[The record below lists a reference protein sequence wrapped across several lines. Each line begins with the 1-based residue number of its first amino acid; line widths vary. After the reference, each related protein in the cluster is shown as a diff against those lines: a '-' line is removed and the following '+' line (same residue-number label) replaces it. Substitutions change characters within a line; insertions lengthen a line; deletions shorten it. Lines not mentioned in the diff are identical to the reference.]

1 MTPYEALT
9 AQDKKYI
16 TEYIEKWGG
25 INSPV
30 KLKAPLDYI
39 LREWNKSKQTLFD
52 IFSEKLM
59 LEKEIQVEDGD
70 NKKIREVSEYLYSFN
85 PGINFIK
92 NLRKLF
98 ELNNIYF
105 DDTYAT
111 KHAIY
116 NLIQAYQLFTNRVAK
131 GFTYHNKDGKA
142 VKVPEGAKVMK
153 VLQKMAKEFDLP
165 DFEIFRNHIS
175 RITEVRKSKIKF
187 TLSIH
192 PLDYMTMSDNANGW
206 ESCMNWTQG
215 PGSYRAGTIEMMNS
229 PLVVVA
235 YITTKPYYPENT
247 SIEWTSKSWRELIIV
262 HPNAICSVKSYP
274 YYNIAFD
281 KALVNWL
288 VDLVEEKT
296 EWRYNRKKP
305 QESLESCSYIGAW
318 QDKEDK
324 DNHFLLD
331 FATNE
336 MYNDF
341 GNTENY
347 GIFSINPPD
356 NKYRTFAIN
365 YSGLMTCMCCGENG
379 YWSDDTEMVVCE
391 DCDPPTYCYCCG
403 ERVNTNDAI
412 EVDGEWV
419 CEDCYCDLH
428 RCLCCEDTH
437 FDEDFTTVF
446 VGHIDNQTINIDYDE
461 HYICNECL
469 ANKEYLK
476 YLGDTDIRAETI
488 RLDGG
493 PYYDMVALLIEED
506 DLNVEAKKIISNDPY
521 STIINNYA
529 YAIRRYPER
538 FYSGSDLIEIFK
550 IK

>member
-9 AQDKKYI
+9 AQDKEYI

-52 IFSEKLM
+52 IFGEKLM

-105 DDTYAT
+105 DDSYAT

-142 VKVPEGAKVMK
+142 VKVPKGAKVMK

-192 PLDYMTMSDNANGW
+192 PLDYMTMSDNVNGW

-235 YITTKPYYPENT
+235 YITTKPYYPANT

-288 VDLVEEKT
+288 ADLVEEKT

-305 QESLESCSYIGAW
+305 QESLESCSYIEAW

-365 YSGLMTCMCCGENG
+365 YSGLMTCVCCGEDA

-493 PYYDMVALLIEED
+493 PYYGMVALLIEED

-521 STIINNYA
+521 STIITDYT

-538 FYSGSDLIEIFK
+538 FYSGSTSIAI
-550 IK
+550 

>member
-9 AQDKKYI
+9 AQDKEYI

-25 INSPV
+25 INSPI

-39 LREWNKSKQTLFD
+39 LREWNKSKQTLFN

-70 NKKIREVSEYLYSFN
+70 NKKIREINNYLNSTN
-85 PGINFIK
+85 PGTDFINSV
-92 NLRKLF
+92 RKLF
-98 ELNNIYF
+98 TFNGTYF
-105 DDTYAT
+105 EDTYAT
-111 KHAIY
+111 Y
-116 NLIQAYQLFTNRVAK
+116 NLTQAKQLFTNRVAK
-131 GFTYHNKDGKA
+131 EFSYRNKDGKI
-142 VKVPEGAKVMK
+142 VKVPEGAKVMR
-153 VLQKMAKEFDLP
+153 VLQKIAKEFDLP

-175 RITEVRKSKIKF
+175 RITEIRKSKIKF

-229 PLVVVA
+229 PVVVVA
-235 YITTKPYYPENT
+235 YITTKPYYPANT

-262 HPNAICSVKSYP
+262 HPNTICSVKSYP

-288 VDLVEEKT
+288 ADLVEEKT

-305 QESLESCSYIGAW
+305 QENLESCSDIKAW

-324 DNHFLLD
+324 DNYFLLH
-331 FATNE
+331 FETNE

-341 GNTENY
+341 GNTDNY

-356 NKYRTFAIN
+356 NKYHTSTIN

-379 YWSDDTEMVVCE
+379 YWSDDTETVICE
-391 DCDPPTYCYCCG
+391 DCEPSIYCCCCD
-403 ERVNTNDAI
+403 ERVNINDAI

-419 CEDCYCDLH
+419 CEDCYNDLH
-428 RCLCCEDTH
+428 RCMCCEDAH
-437 FDEDFTTVF
+437 FEYDFTLMF

-461 HYICNECL
+461 HYICSECL

-476 YLGDTDIRAETI
+476 YLGDTNIRAKTI
-488 RLDGG
+488 RLDGS
-493 PYYDMVALLIEED
+493 PYYGVAALLIEED
-506 DLNVEAKKIISNDPY
+506 DLNVEAKRIIANDPY
-521 STIINNYA
+521 STIISNHNYK
-529 YAIRRYPER
+529 ISHYPET
-538 FYSGSDLIEIFK
+538 FYSSSTSIAV
-550 IK
+550 

>member
-9 AQDKKYI
+9 AQDKEYI

-25 INSPV
+25 INSPI

-39 LREWNKSKQTLFD
+39 LREWNKSKQTLFN
-52 IFSEKLM
+52 IFGEKLM

-70 NKKIREVSEYLYSFN
+70 NKKIREINNYLNSTNTGTDF
-85 PGINFIK
+85 INSV
-92 NLRKLF
+92 RKLF
-98 ELNNIYF
+98 TFNGTYF
-105 DDTYAT
+105 EDSYAT
-111 KHAIY
+111 Y
-116 NLIQAYQLFTNRVAK
+116 NLTQAKQLFTNRVAK
-131 GFTYHNKDGKA
+131 EFSYRNKDGKI
-142 VKVPEGAKVMK
+142 VKVPEGAKVMR
-153 VLQKMAKEFDLP
+153 VLQKIAKEFDLP

-175 RITEVRKSKIKF
+175 RITEIRKSKIKF

-215 PGSYRAGTIEMMNS
+215 PGSYRAGTIEMMNC
-229 PLVVVA
+229 PMVVVA
-235 YITTKPYYPENT
+235 YITTKPYYPANT

-262 HPNAICSVKSYP
+262 HPNTICSVKSYP

-288 VDLVEEKT
+288 ADLVEEKT

-305 QESLESCSYIGAW
+305 QESLESCSDIKAW

-324 DNHFLLD
+324 DNYFLLH
-331 FATNE
+331 FETNE

-341 GNTENY
+341 GNTDNY

-356 NKYRTFAIN
+356 NKYHTSTIN

-379 YWSDDTEMVVCE
+379 YWSDDTETVICE
-391 DCDPPTYCYCCG
+391 DCEPSIYCCCCD
-403 ERVNTNDAI
+403 ERVNINDAI

-419 CEDCYCDLH
+419 CEDCYNDLH
-428 RCLCCEDTH
+428 RCMCCEDAH
-437 FDEDFTTVF
+437 FEDDLTLMF

-461 HYICNECL
+461 HYICSECL

-476 YLGDTDIRAETI
+476 YLGDTNIRAKTI
-488 RLDGG
+488 RLDGS
-493 PYYDMVALLIEED
+493 PYYGIAALLIEED
-506 DLNVEAKKIISNDPY
+506 DLNVEAKRIIANDPY
-521 STIINNYA
+521 STIISNHNYK
-529 YAIRRYPER
+529 IRHYPET
-538 FYSGSDLIEIFK
+538 FYSSSMSIAI
-550 IK
+550 

>member
-9 AQDKKYI
+9 AQDKEYI
-16 TEYIEKWGG
+16 TEYIETWGG
-25 INSPV
+25 VNSPI
-30 KLKAPLDYI
+30 KLKAPLNYI
-39 LREWNKSKQTLFD
+39 LREWNKSKQTLFN
-52 IFSEKLM
+52 IFGEKLM
-59 LEKEIQVEDGD
+59 LEKEIQVEEGY
-70 NKKIREVSEYLYSFN
+70 NKKVREVNEYLYSTN
-85 PGINFIK
+85 PGITFIT
-92 NLRKLF
+92 NLRRLF
-98 ELNNIYF
+98 ESNTTYF
-105 DDTYAT
+105 ENTYAT
-111 KHAIY
+111 RHAIY
-116 NLIQAYQLFTNRVAK
+116 NLTQAYQLFTNRVVK
-131 GFTYHNKDGKA
+131 GFTYHNKDGKI

-165 DFEIFRNHIS
+165 DFEIFRNHVS

-192 PLDYMTMSDNANGW
+192 PLDYMTMSDNANCW

-229 PLVVVA
+229 PLVVIA
-235 YITTKPYYPENT
+235 YITTKPYYPANT

-288 VDLVEEKT
+288 VNLVEEKT

-305 QESLESCSYIGAW
+305 QESLESCSYIEAW
-318 QDKEDK
+318 QDKEDE

-331 FATNE
+331 FETNE

-347 GIFSINPPD
+347 GIFFFFLPD

-365 YSGLMTCMCCGENG
+365 YSGSMTCMCCGEDG
-379 YWSDDTEMVVCE
+379 YWSDDTETVVCE

-403 ERVNTNDAI
+403 ERVNANDAI
-412 EVDGEWV
+412 EVDGELV
-419 CEDCYCDLH
+419 CEDCYHDLH
-428 RCLCCEDTH
+428 RCLCCEDAH

-446 VGHIDNQTINIDYDE
+446 VGHIENQTINIDYDE
-461 HYICNECL
+461 HYICSECL

-493 PYYDMVALLIEED
+493 PYYGMVALLIEED

-521 STIINNYA
+521 STIITDYT

-538 FYSGSDLIEIFK
+538 FYSYNRSIAI
-550 IK
+550 

>member
-9 AQDKKYI
+9 AQDKEYI

-25 INSPV
+25 INSPI

-39 LREWNKSKQTLFD
+39 LREWNKSKQTLFN
-52 IFSEKLM
+52 IFGEKLM

-70 NKKIREVSEYLYSFN
+70 NKKIREINNYLNSTN
-85 PGINFIK
+85 PGTDFINSV
-92 NLRKLF
+92 RKLF
-98 ELNNIYF
+98 TFNGTYF
-105 DDTYAT
+105 EDTYAT
-111 KHAIY
+111 Y
-116 NLIQAYQLFTNRVAK
+116 NLTQAKQLFTNRVAK
-131 GFTYHNKDGKA
+131 EFSYRNKDNK
-142 VKVPEGAKVMK
+142 VIKVPEGAKVMR
-153 VLQKMAKEFDLP
+153 VLQKIAKEFDLP

-175 RITEVRKSKIKF
+175 RITEIRKSKIKF

-229 PLVVVA
+229 PVVVVA
-235 YITTKPYYPENT
+235 YITTKPYYPTNT

-262 HPNAICSVKSYP
+262 HPNTICSVKSYP

-288 VDLVEEKT
+288 ADLVEEKT

-305 QESLESCSYIGAW
+305 QENLESCSDIKAW

-324 DNHFLLD
+324 DNYFLLH
-331 FATNE
+331 FETNE

-341 GNTENY
+341 GNTDNY

-356 NKYRTFAIN
+356 NKYHTSTIN

-379 YWSDDTEMVVCE
+379 YWSDDTETVICE
-391 DCDPPTYCYCCG
+391 DCEPSIYCCCCD
-403 ERVNTNDAI
+403 ERVNINDAI

-419 CEDCYCDLH
+419 CEDCYNDLH
-428 RCLCCEDTH
+428 RCMCCEDAH
-437 FDEDFTTVF
+437 FEDDLTLMF
-446 VGHIDNQTINIDYDE
+446 VGHIEDQTINIDYDE
-461 HYICNECL
+461 HYICSECL

-476 YLGDTDIRAETI
+476 YLGDTNIRAKTI
-488 RLDGG
+488 RLDGS
-493 PYYDMVALLIEED
+493 PYYGVAALLIEED
-506 DLNVEAKKIISNDPY
+506 DLNVEAKRIIANDPY
-521 STIINNYA
+521 STIISNHNYK
-529 YAIRRYPER
+529 IRHYPET
-538 FYSGSDLIEIFK
+538 FYSSSTSIAI
-550 IK
+550 

>member
-9 AQDKKYI
+9 AQDKEYI

-25 INSPV
+25 INAPI

-39 LREWNKSKQTLFD
+39 LREWNKSKQTLFN
-52 IFSEKLM
+52 IFGEKLM

-70 NKKIREVSEYLYSFN
+70 NKKIREINNYLNSTN
-85 PGINFIK
+85 PGTDFIN
-92 NLRKLF
+92 NVRKLF
-98 ELNNIYF
+98 TFNGTYF
-105 DDTYAT
+105 EDTYAT
-111 KHAIY
+111 Y
-116 NLIQAYQLFTNRVAK
+116 NLTQAKQLFTNRVAK
-131 GFTYHNKDGKA
+131 EFSYRNKDGKI
-142 VKVPEGAKVMK
+142 VKVPEGAKVMR
-153 VLQKMAKEFDLP
+153 VLQKIAKEFDLP

-175 RITEVRKSKIKF
+175 RITEIRKSKIKF

-229 PLVVVA
+229 PVVVVA
-235 YITTKPYYPENT
+235 YITTKPYYPANT

-262 HPNAICSVKSYP
+262 HPNTICSVKSYP
-274 YYNIAFD
+274 YYNISFD

-288 VDLVEEKT
+288 ADLVEEKT

-305 QESLESCSYIGAW
+305 QESLESCSDIKAW

-331 FATNE
+331 FETNE

-341 GNTENY
+341 GNTDNY

-356 NKYRTFAIN
+356 NKYHTFTIN
-365 YSGLMTCMCCGENG
+365 YSGLMTCMCCGESN
-379 YWSDDTEMVVCE
+379 YYSDDTEAVICE
-391 DCDPPTYCYCCG
+391 DCEPSTYCYCCG
-403 ERVNTNDAI
+403 ERVNANDAI

-419 CEDCYCDLH
+419 CEDCYNDLH
-428 RCLCCEDTH
+428 RCMCCEDAH
-437 FDEDFTTVF
+437 FEDDLTLMF

-461 HYICNECL
+461 HYICSECL
-469 ANKEYLK
+469 ASKEYLK
-476 YLGDTDIRAETI
+476 YLGDTNIRAKTI
-488 RLDGG
+488 RLDGS
-493 PYYDMVALLIEED
+493 PYYGVAALLIEED
-506 DLNVEAKKIISNDPY
+506 DLNVEAKRIIANDPY
-521 STIINNYA
+521 STIISNHNYK
-529 YAIRRYPER
+529 ISHYPQT
-538 FYSGSDLIEIFK
+538 FYSSSTSIAV
-550 IK
+550 

>member
-30 KLKAPLDYI
+30 KLKVPLDYI
-39 LREWNKSKQTLFD
+39 LREWNKSKQTLFN
-52 IFSEKLM
+52 IFGEKLM

-105 DDTYAT
+105 DDSY
-111 KHAIY
+111 AIY

-131 GFTYHNKDGKA
+131 GFTYHNKDGKI

-235 YITTKPYYPENT
+235 HITTKPYYPENT
-247 SIEWTSKSWRELIIV
+247 SIKWTSKSWRELIIV

-288 VDLVEEKT
+288 ANLVEEKT

-305 QESLESCSYIGAW
+305 QESLESCSYIEAW
-318 QDKEDK
+318 QDKEDE

-331 FATNE
+331 FETNE

-365 YSGLMTCMCCGENG
+365 YSGSMTCMCCGEDG
-379 YWSDDTEMVVCE
+379 YWSDDTEAVVCE

-403 ERVNTNDAI
+403 ERVNANDAI
-412 EVDGEWV
+412 DVDGELV
-419 CEDCYCDLH
+419 CEDCYHDLP
-428 RCLCCEDTH
+428 RCMCCEDAH
-437 FDEDFTTVF
+437 FEDNFIPVF
-446 VGHIDNQTINIDYDE
+446 VGHIDNQTINVDYDE
-461 HYICNECL
+461 HYICSECL
-469 ANKEYLK
+469 TNKEFLK
-476 YLGDTDIRAETI
+476 YLGDTKIRAETVH
-488 RLDGG
+488 LDGS
-493 PYYDMVALLIEED
+493 PYYGLVVLLIEED
-506 DLNVEAKKIISNDPY
+506 DLNAEAKKIIVNDPY
-521 STIINNYA
+521 STIISNYS
-529 YAIRRYPER
+529 YKIRHNPER

>member
-1 MTPYEALT
+1 MTPYEVLT
-9 AQDKKYI
+9 AQDKEYI
-16 TEYIEKWGG
+16 TEYIETWGG
-25 INSPV
+25 INSPI
-30 KLKAPLDYI
+30 KLKAPLGYI
-39 LREWNKSKQTLFD
+39 LREWNTSKQTLFD
-52 IFSEKLM
+52 IFGEKLM

-70 NKKIREVSEYLYSFN
+70 NKKVREVNEYLYSTN
-85 PGINFIK
+85 PGINFIT
-92 NLRKLF
+92 NLRRLF

-116 NLIQAYQLFTNRVAK
+116 NLIQAYQLFTNRVVK
-131 GFTYHNKDGKA
+131 GFSYHNKDGKV

-165 DFEIFRNHIS
+165 DFDIFRNHIS

-192 PLDYMTMSDNANGW
+192 PLDYMTMSDNVNGW

-229 PLVVVA
+229 PIVVVA
-235 YITTKPYYPENT
+235 YITTKPYYPANT

-288 VDLVEEKT
+288 ANLVEEKT

-305 QESLESCSYIGAW
+305 QESLESCSYIEAW
-318 QDKEDK
+318 QDKEDE

-331 FATNE
+331 FETNE

-365 YSGLMTCMCCGENG
+365 YSGSMTCMCCGEDG
-379 YWSDDTEMVVCE
+379 YWSDDTEAVVCE
-391 DCDPPTYCYCCG
+391 DCDPPAYCYCCG
-403 ERVNTNDAI
+403 ERVNVNDAI

-419 CEDCYCDLH
+419 CEDCYNDLH

-493 PYYDMVALLIEED
+493 PYYGMVALLIEED

-521 STIINNYA
+521 STIITDYT
-529 YAIRRYPER
+529 YAIHRYPER
-538 FYSGSDLIEIFK
+538 FYSYNKSIAI
-550 IK
+550 

>member
-9 AQDKKYI
+9 AQDKEYI

-25 INSPV
+25 INSPI

-39 LREWNKSKQTLFD
+39 LREWNKSKQTLFN
-52 IFSEKLM
+52 IFGEKLM

-70 NKKIREVSEYLYSFN
+70 NKKIREINNYLNSTN
-85 PGINFIK
+85 PGTDFINSVH
-92 NLRKLF
+92 KLF
-98 ELNNIYF
+98 TFNGTYF
-105 DDTYAT
+105 EDTYAT
-111 KHAIY
+111 Y
-116 NLIQAYQLFTNRVAK
+116 NLIQAKQLFTNRVAK
-131 GFTYHNKDGKA
+131 EFSYRNKDSK
-142 VKVPEGAKVMK
+142 VIKVPEGAKVMR
-153 VLQKMAKEFDLP
+153 VLQKIAKEFDLP

-175 RITEVRKSKIKF
+175 RITEIRKSKIKF

-229 PLVVVA
+229 PVVVVA
-235 YITTKPYYPENT
+235 YITTKPYYPTNT

-262 HPNAICSVKSYP
+262 HPNTICSVKSYP

-288 VDLVEEKT
+288 ADLVEEKT

-305 QESLESCSYIGAW
+305 QENLKSCSDIKAW

-324 DNHFLLD
+324 DNYFLLH
-331 FATNE
+331 FETNE

-341 GNTENY
+341 GNTDNY

-356 NKYRTFAIN
+356 NKYHTSTIN

-379 YWSDDTEMVVCE
+379 YWSDDTETVICE
-391 DCDPPTYCYCCG
+391 DCDPSTYCYCCG
-403 ERVNTNDAI
+403 ERVNANDAI

-419 CEDCYCDLH
+419 CEDCYNDLH
-428 RCLCCEDTH
+428 RCMCCEDAH
-437 FDEDFTTVF
+437 FDYNLTLMF
-446 VGHIDNQTINIDYDE
+446 VGHIENQTINIDYDE
-461 HYICNECL
+461 HYICSECL

-476 YLGDTDIRAETI
+476 YLGDTNIRAETI
-488 RLDGG
+488 RLDSS
-493 PYYDMVALLIEED
+493 PYYGAVALLIEED
-506 DLNVEAKKIISNDPY
+506 DLNVEAKRIIVNDPY
-521 STIINNYA
+521 STIINNHNYKIS
-529 YAIRRYPER
+529 YCPETS
-538 FYSGSDLIEIFK
+538 YISTSIAV
-550 IK
+550 

>member
-9 AQDKKYI
+9 AQDKEYI

-25 INSPV
+25 INSPI

-39 LREWNKSKQTLFD
+39 LREWNKSKQTLFN
-52 IFSEKLM
+52 IFGEKLM

-70 NKKIREVSEYLYSFN
+70 NKKISEINNYLSSLN
-85 PGINFIK
+85 PGTNFI
-92 NLRKLF
+92 NSVRKLF
-98 ELNNIYF
+98 EFNSTYF
-105 DDTYAT
+105 ENTYAT
-111 KHAIY
+111 Y
-116 NLIQAYQLFTNRVAK
+116 NLTRANQLFTNRVAK
-131 GFTYHNKDGKA
+131 EFSYRNKDGKI
-142 VKVPEGAKVMK
+142 VKVPEGAKVMR
-153 VLQKMAKEFDLP
+153 VLQKIAKEFDLP

-175 RITEVRKSKIKF
+175 RITEIRKSKIKF

-229 PLVVVA
+229 PMVVVA
-235 YITTKPYYPENT
+235 YITTKPYYPANT

-262 HPNAICSVKSYP
+262 HPNTICSVKSYP

-288 VDLVEEKT
+288 ADLVEEKT

-305 QESLESCSYIGAW
+305 QENLESCSDIKAW

-324 DNHFLLD
+324 DNYFLLH
-331 FATNE
+331 FETNE

-341 GNTENY
+341 GNTDNY

-356 NKYRTFAIN
+356 NKYHTSTIN
-365 YSGLMTCMCCGENG
+365 YSGLMTCMCCGESN
-379 YWSDDTEMVVCE
+379 YYSDDTEAVICE
-391 DCDPPTYCYCCG
+391 DCEPSTYCYCCG
-403 ERVNTNDAI
+403 ERVNANDAI

-419 CEDCYCDLH
+419 CEDCYNDLH
-428 RCLCCEDTH
+428 RCMCCEDAH
-437 FDEDFTTVF
+437 FDYDLTLMF
-446 VGHIDNQTINIDYDE
+446 VGHIENQTINIDYDE
-461 HYICNECL
+461 HYICSECL

-476 YLGDTDIRAETI
+476 YLGDTNIRAKTI
-488 RLDGG
+488 RLDSS
-493 PYYDMVALLIEED
+493 PYYGAVALLIEED
-506 DLNVEAKKIISNDPY
+506 DLNVEAKRIIVNDPY
-521 STIINNYA
+521 STIINNHNYKIS
-529 YAIRRYPER
+529 YCPET
-538 FYSGSDLIEIFK
+538 FYISTSVAV
-550 IK
+550 

>member
-9 AQDKKYI
+9 AQDKEYI
-16 TEYIEKWGG
+16 TEYIETWGG
-25 INSPV
+25 INTPI

-39 LREWNKSKQTLFD
+39 LGEWNKSKQTLFN
-52 IFSEKLM
+52 IFGEKLM

-98 ELNNIYF
+98 ELNDIYF
-105 DDTYAT
+105 ENTYAT

-116 NLIQAYQLFTNRVAK
+116 SLIQAYQLFTNRVAK
-131 GFTYHNKDGKA
+131 GFSYHNKDGKI

-235 YITTKPYYPENT
+235 YITTKPYYPANT
-247 SIEWTSKSWRELIIV
+247 SIEWNSKSWRELIIV

-288 VDLVEEKT
+288 ANLVEEKT

-305 QESLESCSYIGAW
+305 QESLESCSYIEAW
-318 QDKEDK
+318 QDKNDEDNRFMLNFK
-324 DNHFLLD
+324 
-331 FATNE
+331 TNE

-356 NKYRTFAIN
+356 NKYRTFTIN
-365 YSGLMTCMCCGENG
+365 YSGSMTCMCCGEDG
-379 YWSDDTEMVVCE
+379 YWSDDTEAVVCE

-403 ERVNTNDAI
+403 ERVNANDAI
-412 EVDGEWV
+412 EVDGEWI
-419 CEDCYCDLH
+419 CEDCYHDLH
-428 RCLCCEDTH
+428 RCLCCEDAH

-446 VGHIDNQTINIDYDE
+446 VGHIENQTINIDYDE
-461 HYICNECL
+461 HYICSECL

-476 YLGDTDIRAETI
+476 YLGDSKIRAETI

-493 PYYDMVALLIEED
+493 PYYGMVALLIEED

-521 STIINNYA
+521 STIINNYS

-538 FYSGSDLIEIFK
+538 F
-550 IK
+550 

>member
-9 AQDKKYI
+9 AQDKEYI

-25 INSPV
+25 INSPI

-39 LREWNKSKQTLFD
+39 LREWNKSKQTLFN
-52 IFSEKLM
+52 IFGEKLM

-70 NKKIREVSEYLYSFN
+70 NKKIREINNYLNSTN
-85 PGINFIK
+85 PGTDFIN
-92 NLRKLF
+92 NVRKLF
-98 ELNNIYF
+98 TFNGTYF
-105 DDTYAT
+105 EDTYAT
-111 KHAIY
+111 Y
-116 NLIQAYQLFTNRVAK
+116 NLTQAKQLFTNRVTK
-131 GFTYHNKDGKA
+131 EFSYRNKDGK
-142 VKVPEGAKVMK
+142 VIKVPEGAKVMR
-153 VLQKMAKEFDLP
+153 VLQKIAKEFDLP

-175 RITEVRKSKIKF
+175 RITEIRKSKIKF

-229 PLVVVA
+229 PMVVVA
-235 YITTKPYYPENT
+235 YITTKPYYPANT

-262 HPNAICSVKSYP
+262 HPNTICSVKSYP

-288 VDLVEEKT
+288 ADLVEEKT

-305 QESLESCSYIGAW
+305 QENLESCSYIEAW

-324 DNHFLLD
+324 DNHFLLN
-331 FATNE
+331 FETNE

-341 GNTENY
+341 GNTDNY

-356 NKYRTFAIN
+356 NKYYTSTIN
-365 YSGLMTCMCCGENG
+365 YSGLMTCMCCGESN
-379 YWSDDTEMVVCE
+379 YCFDDTEAVTCE
-391 DCDPPTYCYCCG
+391 DCEPPTYCYCCG
-403 ERVNTNDAI
+403 ERVNANDAI

-419 CEDCYCDLH
+419 CEDCYNDLH
-428 RCLCCEDTH
+428 RCMCCEDAH
-437 FDEDFTTVF
+437 FDYNLTLMF
-446 VGHIDNQTINIDYDE
+446 VGHIENQTINVDYDE
-461 HYICNECL
+461 HYICSECL

-476 YLGDTDIRAETI
+476 YLGDTNIRAKTI
-488 RLDGG
+488 RLDSS
-493 PYYDMVALLIEED
+493 PYYGAVALLIEED
-506 DLNVEAKKIISNDPY
+506 DLNVEAKRIIVNDPY
-521 STIINNYA
+521 STIINNHNYKIS
-529 YAIRRYPER
+529 YCPETS
-538 FYSGSDLIEIFK
+538 YISTSIAV
-550 IK
+550 

>member
-9 AQDKKYI
+9 AQDKEYI

-25 INSPV
+25 INSPI

-39 LREWNKSKQTLFD
+39 LREWNKSKQTLFN
-52 IFSEKLM
+52 IFGEKLM

-70 NKKIREVSEYLYSFN
+70 NKKIREINNYLISLN
-85 PGINFIK
+85 PGTNFI
-92 NLRKLF
+92 NSVRKLF
-98 ELNNIYF
+98 EFNSTYF
-105 DDTYAT
+105 ENTYAT
-111 KHAIY
+111 Y
-116 NLIQAYQLFTNRVAK
+116 NLTRANQLFTNRVAK
-131 GFTYHNKDGKA
+131 EFSYRNKDGK
-142 VKVPEGAKVMK
+142 VIKVPEGAKVMR
-153 VLQKMAKEFDLP
+153 VLQKIAKEFDLP

-175 RITEVRKSKIKF
+175 RITEIRKSKIKF

-229 PLVVVA
+229 PMVVVA
-235 YITTKPYYPENT
+235 YITTKPYYPANT

-262 HPNAICSVKSYP
+262 HPNTICSVKSYP

-288 VDLVEEKT
+288 ADLVEEKT

-305 QESLESCSYIGAW
+305 QENLESCSYIGAW

-341 GNTENY
+341 GNTDNY

-356 NKYRTFAIN
+356 NKYHTSTIN
-365 YSGLMTCMCCGENG
+365 YSGLMTCMCCSESN
-379 YWSDDTEMVVCE
+379 YYSDDTEAVVCE
-391 DCDPPTYCYCCG
+391 DCDPPSYCYCCG
-403 ERVNTNDAI
+403 ERVNTNNMI

-419 CEDCYCDLH
+419 CEDCYNDLH
-428 RCLCCEDTH
+428 RCMCCEDAH

-446 VGHIDNQTINIDYDE
+446 VGHIENQTINVDYDE
-461 HYICNECL
+461 HYICSECL

-476 YLGDTDIRAETI
+476 YLGNTNIRAETI
-488 RLDGG
+488 RLNGSPFYG
-493 PYYDMVALLIEED
+493 ITALLIEED
-506 DLNVEAKKIISNDPY
+506 DLNVEAKKIIANDPY
-521 STIINNYA
+521 SAIISNHN
-529 YAIRRYPER
+529 IRNYPER
-538 FYSGSDLIEIFK
+538 FYSGNTSTAI
-550 IK
+550 

>member
-9 AQDKKYI
+9 AQDKEYI

-25 INSPV
+25 INSPI

-39 LREWNKSKQTLFD
+39 LREWNKSKQTLFN
-52 IFSEKLM
+52 IFGEKLM

-70 NKKIREVSEYLYSFN
+70 NKKIREINNYLNSTN
-85 PGINFIK
+85 PGTDFINSV
-92 NLRKLF
+92 RKLF
-98 ELNNIYF
+98 TFNGTYF
-105 DDTYAT
+105 EDTYAT
-111 KHAIY
+111 Y
-116 NLIQAYQLFTNRVAK
+116 NLTRANQLFTNRVAK
-131 GFTYHNKDGKA
+131 EFSYRNKDGKI
-142 VKVPEGAKVMK
+142 VKVPEGAKVMR
-153 VLQKMAKEFDLP
+153 VLQKIAKEFDLP

-175 RITEVRKSKIKF
+175 RITEIRKSKIKF

-229 PLVVVA
+229 PMVVVA
-235 YITTKPYYPENT
+235 YITTKPYYPANT

-262 HPNAICSVKSYP
+262 HPNTICSVKSYP

-288 VDLVEEKT
+288 ADLVEEKT

-305 QESLESCSYIGAW
+305 QENLESCSDIKAW

-324 DNHFLLD
+324 DNYFLLH
-331 FATNE
+331 FETNE

-341 GNTENY
+341 GNTDNY

-356 NKYRTFAIN
+356 NKYHTSTIN

-379 YWSDDTEMVVCE
+379 YWSDDTETVICE
-391 DCDPPTYCYCCG
+391 DCEPSIYCCCCD
-403 ERVNTNDAI
+403 ERVNINDAI

-419 CEDCYCDLH
+419 CEDCYNDLH
-428 RCLCCEDTH
+428 RCMCCEDAH
-437 FDEDFTTVF
+437 FEDDLTLMF
-446 VGHIDNQTINIDYDE
+446 VGHIENQTINVDYDE
-461 HYICNECL
+461 HYICSECL

-476 YLGDTDIRAETI
+476 YLGDTNIRAKTI
-488 RLDGG
+488 RLDSS
-493 PYYDMVALLIEED
+493 PYYGAVALLIEED
-506 DLNVEAKKIISNDPY
+506 DLNVEAKRIIVNDPY
-521 STIINNYA
+521 STIINNHNYKIS
-529 YAIRRYPER
+529 YCPET
-538 FYSGSDLIEIFK
+538 FYISTSVVV
-550 IK
+550 

>member
-9 AQDKKYI
+9 AQDKEYI

-25 INSPV
+25 INSPI

-39 LREWNKSKQTLFD
+39 LREWNKSKQTLFN
-52 IFSEKLM
+52 IFGEKLM

-70 NKKIREVSEYLYSFN
+70 NKKIREINNYLSSLN
-85 PGINFIK
+85 PGTNFI
-92 NLRKLF
+92 NSVRKLF
-98 ELNNIYF
+98 EFNSTYF
-105 DDTYAT
+105 ENTYAT
-111 KHAIY
+111 Y
-116 NLIQAYQLFTNRVAK
+116 NLTRANQLFTNRVAK
-131 GFTYHNKDGKA
+131 EFSYRNKDGK
-142 VKVPEGAKVMK
+142 VIKVPEGAKVMR
-153 VLQKMAKEFDLP
+153 VLQKIAKEFDLP

-175 RITEVRKSKIKF
+175 RITEIRKSKIKF

-229 PLVVVA
+229 PVVVVA
-235 YITTKPYYPENT
+235 YITTKPYYPAKT

-262 HPNAICSVKSYP
+262 HPNTICSVKSYP

-288 VDLVEEKT
+288 ADLVEEKT

-305 QESLESCSYIGAW
+305 QESLESCSYIKAW

-324 DNHFLLD
+324 DNHFLLN
-331 FATNE
+331 FETNE

-341 GNTENY
+341 GNTDNY

-356 NKYRTFAIN
+356 NKYHTSTIN
-365 YSGLMTCMCCGENG
+365 YSGLMTCMCCGESN
-379 YWSDDTEMVVCE
+379 YCFDDTEAVTCE
-391 DCDPPTYCYCCG
+391 DCEPPTYCYCCG
-403 ERVNTNDAI
+403 ERVNANDAI

-419 CEDCYCDLH
+419 CEDCYNDLH
-428 RCLCCEDTH
+428 RCMCCEDAH
-437 FDEDFTTVF
+437 FDYNLTLMF
-446 VGHIDNQTINIDYDE
+446 VGHIENQTINIDYDE
-461 HYICNECL
+461 HYICSECL

-476 YLGDTDIRAETI
+476 YLGDTNIRAETI
-488 RLDGG
+488 RLNSS
-493 PYYDMVALLIEED
+493 PYYGAVALLIEED
-506 DLNVEAKKIISNDPY
+506 DLNVEAKRIIANDPY
-521 STIINNYA
+521 STIISNHNYK
-529 YAIRRYPER
+529 ISHCPET
-538 FYSGSDLIEIFK
+538 FYISTSIAV
-550 IK
+550 

>member
-9 AQDKKYI
+9 AQDKEYI

-25 INSPV
+25 INSPI

-52 IFSEKLM
+52 IFGEKLM

-70 NKKIREVSEYLYSFN
+70 NKKIREINNYLNSTN
-85 PGINFIK
+85 PGTDFINSV
-92 NLRKLF
+92 RKLF
-98 ELNNIYF
+98 TFNGTYF
-105 DDTYAT
+105 EDTYAT
-111 KHAIY
+111 Y
-116 NLIQAYQLFTNRVAK
+116 NLTQAKQLFTNRVAK
-131 GFTYHNKDGKA
+131 EFSYRNKDYK
-142 VKVPEGAKVMK
+142 VIKVPEGAKVMR
-153 VLQKMAKEFDLP
+153 VLQRIAKEFDLP

-175 RITEVRKSKIKF
+175 RITEIRKSKIKF

-229 PLVVVA
+229 PVVVVA
-235 YITTKPYYPENT
+235 YITTKPYYPTNT

-262 HPNAICSVKSYP
+262 HPNTICSVKSYP

-288 VDLVEEKT
+288 ADLVEEKT

-305 QESLESCSYIGAW
+305 QESLESCSDIKAW

-324 DNHFLLD
+324 DNYFLLH
-331 FATNE
+331 FETNE

-341 GNTENY
+341 GNTDNY

-356 NKYRTFAIN
+356 NKYHTSTIN
-365 YSGLMTCMCCGENG
+365 YSGLMTCMCCGESN
-379 YWSDDTEMVVCE
+379 YYSDDTEAVICE
-391 DCDPPTYCYCCG
+391 DCEPSTYCYCCG
-403 ERVNTNDAI
+403 ERVNANNAI

-419 CEDCYCDLH
+419 CEDCYNDLH
-428 RCLCCEDTH
+428 RCMCCEDAH
-437 FDEDFTTVF
+437 FEDDLTLMF
-446 VGHIDNQTINIDYDE
+446 VGHIENQTINVDYDE
-461 HYICNECL
+461 HYICSECL

-476 YLGDTDIRAETI
+476 YLGDTNIRAKTI
-488 RLDGG
+488 RLDGS
-493 PYYDMVALLIEED
+493 PYYGVAALLIEED
-506 DLNVEAKKIISNDPY
+506 DLNVEAKRIIANDPY
-521 STIINNYA
+521 STIISNYN
-529 YAIRRYPER
+529 YKMISYYPET
-538 FYSGSDLIEIFK
+538 FYSSSMSIAI
-550 IK
+550 

>member
-9 AQDKKYI
+9 AQDKEYI

-25 INSPV
+25 INSPI

-39 LREWNKSKQTLFD
+39 LREWNKSKQTLFN
-52 IFSEKLM
+52 IFGEKLM

-70 NKKIREVSEYLYSFN
+70 NKKIREINNYLNSTN
-85 PGINFIK
+85 PGTDFINSV
-92 NLRKLF
+92 RKLF
-98 ELNNIYF
+98 TFNGTYF
-105 DDTYAT
+105 EDTYAT
-111 KHAIY
+111 Y
-116 NLIQAYQLFTNRVAK
+116 NLTQAKQLFTNRVAK
-131 GFTYHNKDGKA
+131 EFSYRNKDGKI
-142 VKVPEGAKVMK
+142 VKVPEGAKVMR
-153 VLQKMAKEFDLP
+153 VLQKIAKEFDLP

-175 RITEVRKSKIKF
+175 RITEIRKSKIKF

-229 PLVVVA
+229 PVVVVA
-235 YITTKPYYPENT
+235 YITTKPYYPANT

-262 HPNAICSVKSYP
+262 HPNTICSVKSYP
-274 YYNIAFD
+274 YYNISFD

-288 VDLVEEKT
+288 ADLVEEKT

-305 QESLESCSYIGAW
+305 QENLESCSDIKAW

-324 DNHFLLD
+324 DNYFLLH
-331 FATNE
+331 FETNE

-341 GNTENY
+341 GNTDNY

-356 NKYRTFAIN
+356 NKYRTSTIN

-379 YWSDDTEMVVCE
+379 YWSDDTETVICE
-391 DCDPPTYCYCCG
+391 DCEPSIYCCCCD
-403 ERVNTNDAI
+403 ERVNINDAI

-419 CEDCYCDLH
+419 CEDCYNDLH
-428 RCLCCEDTH
+428 RCMCCEDAH
-437 FDEDFTTVF
+437 FEYDLTLMF

-461 HYICNECL
+461 HYICSECV

-476 YLGDTDIRAETI
+476 YLGDTNIRAKTI
-488 RLDGG
+488 RLDGS
-493 PYYDMVALLIEED
+493 PYYGVAALLIEED
-506 DLNVEAKKIISNDPY
+506 DLNVEAKRIIANDPY
-521 STIINNYA
+521 STIISNHNYK
-529 YAIRRYPER
+529 ISHYPET
-538 FYSGSDLIEIFK
+538 FYSSSTSIAV
-550 IK
+550 

>member
-1 MTPYEALT
+1 
-9 AQDKKYI
+9 
-16 TEYIEKWGG
+16 
-25 INSPV
+25 
-30 KLKAPLDYI
+30 
-39 LREWNKSKQTLFD
+39 
-52 IFSEKLM
+52 
-59 LEKEIQVEDGD
+59 
-70 NKKIREVSEYLYSFN
+70 
-85 PGINFIK
+85 
-92 NLRKLF
+92 
-98 ELNNIYF
+98 
-105 DDTYAT
+105 
-111 KHAIY
+111 
-116 NLIQAYQLFTNRVAK
+116 
-131 GFTYHNKDGKA
+131 
-142 VKVPEGAKVMK
+142 
-153 VLQKMAKEFDLP
+153 MAKEFDLP
-165 DFEIFRNHIS
+165 DFEIFRNHVS

-192 PLDYMTMSDNANGW
+192 PLDYMTMSDNANCW

-235 YITTKPYYPENT
+235 YITTKPYYPANT

-288 VDLVEEKT
+288 ANLVEEKT

-305 QESLESCSYIGAW
+305 QESLDSCSYIEAW

-331 FATNE
+331 FETNE

-356 NKYRTFAIN
+356 NKYHTFAIN
-365 YSGLMTCMCCGENG
+365 YSGSMTCMCCGEDG
-379 YWSDDTEMVVCE
+379 YWSDDTEAVVCE

-403 ERVNTNDAI
+403 ERINASNSI
-412 EVDGEWV
+412 EVDGELV
-419 CEDCYCDLH
+419 CEDCYHDLP
-428 RCLCCEDTH
+428 RCICCEDAH
-437 FDEDFTTVF
+437 FEDDFIPVF
-446 VGHIDNQTINIDYDE
+446 VGHIDNQTINVDYDE
-461 HYICNECL
+461 HYICADCL

-476 YLGDTDIRAETI
+476 YLGDTNIRAETI

-493 PYYDMVALLIEED
+493 PYYGRTALLIEED
-506 DLNVEAKKIISNDPY
+506 DLDVEAKKIISNDPY
-521 STIINNYA
+521 STIITDYI
-529 YAIRRYPER
+529 YLICCYPER
-538 FYSGSDLIEIFK
+538 FYSYNRSIAI
-550 IK
+550 

>member
-1 MTPYEALT
+1 MTPYEVLT
-9 AQDKKYI
+9 AQDKEYI
-16 TEYIEKWGG
+16 TEYIETWGG
-25 INSPV
+25 VNSPI
-30 KLKAPLDYI
+30 KLKAPLNYI
-39 LREWNKSKQTLFD
+39 LGEWNKSKQTLFD
-52 IFSEKLM
+52 IFGEKLM
-59 LEKEIQVEDGD
+59 LEKEIQVEEGY
-70 NKKIREVSEYLYSFN
+70 NKKVREVNEYLYSTN
-85 PGINFIK
+85 PGITFIT
-92 NLRKLF
+92 NLRRLF
-98 ELNNIYF
+98 ESNTTYF
-105 DDTYAT
+105 ENTYAT
-111 KHAIY
+111 RHAIY
-116 NLIQAYQLFTNRVAK
+116 NLTQAYQLFTNRVVK
-131 GFTYHNKDGKA
+131 GFTYHNKDGKI

-192 PLDYMTMSDNANGW
+192 PLDYMTMSDNANCW

-235 YITTKPYYPENT
+235 YITTKPYYPANT

-288 VDLVEEKT
+288 ANLVEEKT

-305 QESLESCSYIGAW
+305 QESLESCSYIEAW
-318 QDKEDK
+318 QDKEDE

-331 FATNE
+331 FETNE

-365 YSGLMTCMCCGENG
+365 YSGSMTCMCCGEDG
-379 YWSDDTEMVVCE
+379 YWSDDTEAVVCE

-419 CEDCYCDLH
+419 CEDCYNDLH
-428 RCLCCEDTH
+428 RCLCCEDAH

-493 PYYDMVALLIEED
+493 PYYGMVALLIEED

-521 STIINNYA
+521 STIITDYT
-529 YAIRRYPER
+529 YAIRHYPER
-538 FYSGSDLIEIFK
+538 FYSYNRSIAI
-550 IK
+550 

>member
-9 AQDKKYI
+9 AQDKEYI

-25 INSPV
+25 INSPI

-39 LREWNKSKQTLFD
+39 LREWNKSKQTLFN
-52 IFSEKLM
+52 IFGEKLM

-70 NKKIREVSEYLYSFN
+70 NKKIREINNYLNSTN
-85 PGINFIK
+85 PGTDFINSV
-92 NLRKLF
+92 RKLF
-98 ELNNIYF
+98 TFNGAYF
-105 DDTYAT
+105 EDTYAT
-111 KHAIY
+111 Y
-116 NLIQAYQLFTNRVAK
+116 NLTQAKQLFTNRVAEE
-131 GFTYHNKDGKA
+131 FSYRNKDNK
-142 VKVPEGAKVMK
+142 VIKVPVGAKVMR
-153 VLQKMAKEFDLP
+153 VLQKIAKEFDLP

-175 RITEVRKSKIKF
+175 RITEIRKSKIKF

-229 PLVVVA
+229 PMVVVA
-235 YITTKPYYPENT
+235 YITTKPYYPANT

-262 HPNAICSVKSYP
+262 HPNTICSVKSYP
-274 YYNIAFD
+274 YYNISFD

-288 VDLVEEKT
+288 ADLAEEKT

-305 QESLESCSYIGAW
+305 QESLESCSYIEAW

-341 GNTENY
+341 GNTDNY

-356 NKYRTFAIN
+356 NKYRTFTIN
-365 YSGLMTCMCCGENG
+365 YSGLMTCMCCGEDG
-379 YWSDDTEMVVCE
+379 YWSDDTETVICE
-391 DCDPPTYCYCCG
+391 DCEPSTYCYCCG
-403 ERVNTNDAI
+403 ERINANDAI

-419 CEDCYCDLH
+419 CEDCYNDLH
-428 RCLCCEDTH
+428 RCMCCEDAH
-437 FDEDFTTVF
+437 FDYNLTLMF
-446 VGHIDNQTINIDYDE
+446 VGHIENQTINVDYDE
-461 HYICNECL
+461 HYICSECL

-476 YLGDTDIRAETI
+476 YLGDTNIRSKTI
-488 RLDGG
+488 RLDGS
-493 PYYDMVALLIEED
+493 PYYGVTALLIEED
-506 DLNVEAKKIISNDPY
+506 DLNVEVKRIIANDPY
-521 STIINNYA
+521 SIIISNHNYK
-529 YAIRRYPER
+529 ISHYPET
-538 FYSGSDLIEIFK
+538 FYSSSTSIAI
-550 IK
+550 

>member
-9 AQDKKYI
+9 AQDKEYI

-39 LREWNKSKQTLFD
+39 LREWNKSKQTLFN
-52 IFSEKLM
+52 IFGEKLM

-105 DDTYAT
+105 DNSYAT
-111 KHAIY
+111 KYAIY

-131 GFTYHNKDGKA
+131 GFTYHNKDGKI

-165 DFEIFRNHIS
+165 DFDIFRNHIS

-296 EWRYNRKKP
+296 EWRYNRKQS
-305 QESLESCSYIGAW
+305 QESLDSSSYIDAW
-318 QDKEDK
+318 QDKNEEGI
-324 DNHFLLD
+324 NFLLD

-347 GIFSINPPD
+347 AIFSVNPPD
-356 NKYRTFAIN
+356 NKYNMFTIN
-365 YSGLMTCMCCGENG
+365 YSGLMTCMCCGG
-379 YWSDDTEMVVCE
+379 RDYWDDESEAVVCE
-391 DCDPPTYCYCCG
+391 ECDPPEYCYCCG
-403 ERVNTNDAI
+403 ERINASNSI
-412 EVDGEWV
+412 EVDGELV
-419 CEDCYCDLH
+419 CEDCYHDLP
-428 RCLCCEDTH
+428 RYMCCEDAH
-437 FDEDFTTVF
+437 FEDDFTPVF
-446 VGHIDNQTINIDYDE
+446 VGHIDNQTINVDYDE
-461 HYICNECL
+461 HYICSDCL
-469 ANKEYLK
+469 ANKELPK
-476 YLGDTDIRAETI
+476 YFDDSNIRTKMVE
-488 RLDGG
+488 LDGN
-493 PYYDMVALLIEED
+493 PYYGMVALLIEED
-506 DLNVEAKKIISNDPY
+506 DLDVEAKRMIAHDPY
-521 STIINNYA
+521 SNVINGYN
-529 YAIRRYPER
+529 IRHYPER
-538 FYSGSDLIEIFK
+538 FYGGNTSIVI
-550 IK
+550 

>member
-9 AQDKKYI
+9 AQDKEYI

-25 INSPV
+25 INAPI

-39 LREWNKSKQTLFD
+39 LREWNKSKQTLFN
-52 IFSEKLM
+52 IFGEKLM

-70 NKKIREVSEYLYSFN
+70 NKKIREINNYLNSTN
-85 PGINFIK
+85 PGTDFINSV
-92 NLRKLF
+92 RKLF
-98 ELNNIYF
+98 TFNGTYF
-105 DDTYAT
+105 EDTYAT
-111 KHAIY
+111 Y
-116 NLIQAYQLFTNRVAK
+116 NLTQAKQLFTNRVAK
-131 GFTYHNKDGKA
+131 EFNYRNKDGKI
-142 VKVPEGAKVMK
+142 VKVPEGAKVMR
-153 VLQKMAKEFDLP
+153 VLQKIAKEFDLP

-175 RITEVRKSKIKF
+175 RITEIRKSKIKF

-229 PLVVVA
+229 PMVVVA
-235 YITTKPYYPENT
+235 YITTKPYYPANT

-262 HPNAICSVKSYP
+262 HPNTICSVKSYP

-288 VDLVEEKT
+288 ADLVEEKT

-305 QESLESCSYIGAW
+305 QENLESCSDIKAW

-324 DNHFLLD
+324 DNYFLLH
-331 FATNE
+331 FETNE

-341 GNTENY
+341 GNTDNY

-356 NKYRTFAIN
+356 NKYRTSTIN

-379 YWSDDTEMVVCE
+379 YWSDDTETVICE
-391 DCDPPTYCYCCG
+391 DCEPSIYCCCCD
-403 ERVNTNDAI
+403 ERVNINDAI

-419 CEDCYCDLH
+419 CEDCYNDLH
-428 RCLCCEDTH
+428 RCMCCEDAH
-437 FDEDFTTVF
+437 FEDDLTLMF

-461 HYICNECL
+461 HYICSECL
-469 ANKEYLK
+469 ANKEFLK
-476 YLGDTDIRAETI
+476 YLGNTNIRAETI
-488 RLDGG
+488 RLDCS
-493 PYYDMVALLIEED
+493 PYYGVAALLIEED
-506 DLNVEAKKIISNDPY
+506 DLNIEAKRIIANDPY
-521 STIINNYA
+521 STIISNHNYK
-529 YAIRRYPER
+529 ISHYPET
-538 FYSGSDLIEIFK
+538 FYSSSTSVAV
-550 IK
+550 